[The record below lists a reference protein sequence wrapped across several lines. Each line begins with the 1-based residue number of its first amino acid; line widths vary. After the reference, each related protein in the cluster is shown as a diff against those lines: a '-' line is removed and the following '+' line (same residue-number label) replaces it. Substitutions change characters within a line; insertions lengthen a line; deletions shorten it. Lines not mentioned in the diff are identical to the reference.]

1 MFLIRHYF
9 IGLIKS
15 IVVNFRY
22 LPLRQAIKLPI
33 LISGYCSV
41 KGNGNIMITT
51 SDVYFAMIKLGFGN
65 IGLFDHKFERTIIF
79 NHGLID
85 FCGRANIGL
94 GSRIAVSGILRL
106 GEGFAIS
113 AKSQIVAMKEV
124 VFGKNCLIS
133 WDVLVMDSDFH
144 PIYTLD
150 DYVGARLNPDKPIYC
165 GDNCWICTGA
175 KILKGSKL
183 SDNVVIAAGASIS
196 SDLSHLTN
204 SILTSNNIEVKELR
218 KNIVWKL

>member
-33 LISGYCSV
+33 LISGYCSF
-41 KGNGNIMITT
+41 KGNGKISITT
-51 SDVYFAMIKLGFGN
+51 GKVYFAMIKLGFGSV
-65 IGLFDHKFERTIIF
+65 GLFDHKFERTVVF
-79 NHGLID
+79 NNGLIN

-124 VFGKNCLIS
+124 FFGKNCLMS
-133 WDVLVMDSDFH
+133 WDVLVIDSDFH
-144 PIYTLD
+144 PIYDLN
-150 DYVGARLNPDKPIYC
+150 DYVGDRLNQISQF
-165 GDNCWICTGA
+165 
-175 KILKGSKL
+175 ILEI
-183 SDNVVIAAGASIS
+183 IAGYV
-196 SDLSHLTN
+196 LVL
-204 SILTSNNIEVKELR
+204 KY
-218 KNIVWKL
+218 

>member
-15 IVVNFRY
+15 IAVNFRY
-22 LPLRQAIKLPI
+22 LPLDQAIKLPI

-41 KGNGNIMITT
+41 RGNGKIKIMT
-51 SDVYFAMIKLGFGN
+51 DNVCFAMIKLGFGDV
-65 IGLFDHKFERTIIF
+65 GLFDHKFERTIIF
-79 NHGLID
+79 NNGLIV

-94 GSRIAVSGILRL
+94 GSRIAVSGILKR
-106 GEGFAIS
+106 GEGVAIS

-124 VFGKNCLIS
+124 CFGKNCLMS
-133 WDVLVMDSDFH
+133 WDVLVIDSDFH
-144 PIYTLD
+144 HIYGLND
-150 DYVGARLNPDKPIYC
+150 SAGGRLNPDKPIIL

-183 SDNVVIAAGASIS
+183 GNNVVVAAGAFIS
-196 SDLSHLTN
+196 GDLSNLSN
-204 SILTSNNIEVKELR
+204 CILTSNNVEIKELR
-218 KNIVWKL
+218 KNIAWKF